1 MPLNAL
7 TVRGAILLVLA
18 ALALVLAAGLLAAP
32 ANRSANRWLA
42 LFLAVLVGVGLDY
55 AIDVSRLDSEM
66 RWLRFAPISV
76 TMALGPLVWAYVHR
90 LTLGRSPSWTPLH
103 LLPAA
108 LELAYRAAVYALPDH
123 VRALL
128 VDGRIRAVVAELFV
142 FALPLSL
149 AIYAVASI
157 RLIDRFSKRLSEQR
171 SDVDQYAVTW
181 LRAVM
186 IVLLGTIALFAAL
199 RAVAMTGRVVDV
211 FDVYPFYGWLLL
223 VGLYLGIEARR
234 YLDRPFPAL
243 PGDPE
248 PAAALPDDGRPAP
261 ATPGKDW
268 AGLATEWRR
277 ITWDAG
283 WYREPGLTLA
293 SLSRRLGVNTAY
305 LSRGINEGL
314 GQNFSEMVNGMRAQ
328 AVAERLDA
336 DGGAVD
342 LLDLAFEMG
351 FGSKSSFNRA
361 FLALYGMSPS
371 AYRDRARARS

>member
-1 MPLNAL
+1 
-7 TVRGAILLVLA
+7 VLA
-18 ALALVLAAGLLAAP
+18 ALALVLAVGLLVAP

-42 LFLAVLVGVGLDY
+42 VFLAVLVGLGLDY

-66 RWLRFAPISV
+66 RWLRYAPISI
-76 TMALGPLVWAYVHR
+76 TMGLGPLVWAYVYR
-90 LTLGRSPSWTPLH
+90 LTLGRSPPWTSLH

-108 LELAYRAAVYALPDH
+108 LEFAYRAAFYVLPDH
-123 VRALL
+123 VRAALI
-128 VDGRIRAVVAELFV
+128 DGRVRTIVAELFV

-149 AIYAVASI
+149 AVYALASI
-157 RLIDRFSKRLSEQR
+157 RLIDHYSRRLSEQR
-171 SDVDQYAVTW
+171 SDVDQFAVTW
-181 LRAVM
+181 LRGVM
-186 IVLLGTIALFAAL
+186 VVLLVTIAFFAAL
-199 RAVAMTGRVVDV
+199 RAIAMTGRIVDV

-243 PGDPE
+243 PDDPQH
-248 PAAALPDDGRPAP
+248 AAALLDNIRPAP
-261 ATPGKDW
+261 AMPAKDW
-268 AGLATEWRR
+268 VGLATEWRR
-277 ITWDAG
+277 TTWNAG

-314 GQNFSEMVNGMRAQ
+314 GQNFSEMVNGMRAE
-328 AVAERLDA
+328 AVAERLDSQ
-336 DGGAVD
+336 DGAVD

-361 FLALYGMSPS
+361 FLTLYGVSPS
-371 AYRDRARARS
+371 AYRDRARTRS

>member
-1 MPLNAL
+1 VPLNAL

-18 ALALVLAAGLLAAP
+18 ALALILATGLLVAP
-32 ANRSANRWLA
+32 ANRTANRWLA
-42 LFLAVLVGVGLDY
+42 VFLAVLVGVGLDY

-66 RWLRFAPISV
+66 RWLRSAPISV
-76 TMALGPLVWAYVHR
+76 TMALGPLIWAYVHR
-90 LTLGRSPSWTPLH
+90 LTLGRSPPWTPLH
-103 LLPAA
+103 LLPAMM
-108 LELAYRAAVYALPDH
+108 EFAYRAAFYAMPDH

-128 VDGRIRAVVAELFV
+128 VDGRVRAIVADLFV

-149 AIYAVASI
+149 AVYAIASI
-157 RLIDRFSKRLSEQR
+157 RLIDRYSRRLTEQR
-171 SDVDQYAVTW
+171 SDVDQYAVAW

-186 IVLLGTIALFAAL
+186 IVLLGTIAFFATL
-199 RAVAMTGRVVDV
+199 RAIAFTGRIVDV

-243 PGDPE
+243 PSDPE
-248 PAAALPDDGRPAP
+248 SPATLPEDGRPTSAGP
-261 ATPGKDW
+261 TKDW
-268 AGLATEWRR
+268 VSLAAEWRR

-305 LSRGINEGL
+305 LSRGINDGL
-314 GQNFSEMVNGMRAQ
+314 GQNFSEMINGMRAE
-328 AVAERLDA
+328 AVADRLNVD
-336 DGGAVD
+336 DGDVD

-351 FGSKSSFNRA
+351 FGSKSSFNRV
-361 FLALYGMSPS
+361 FLGLYGLSPS
-371 AYRDRARARS
+371 AYRDRARART